1 MNKSAKMVIVLTV
14 TAILSGGV
22 LSIFNLFTAPRI
34 ASYEQNVL
42 ENSIRFVMPGATS
55 YEEKTV
61 SGVTFYMG
69 KDENN
74 EIVAVAFKAE
84 GNGFQSVISMLVGMN
99 TKMDTILALRIL
111 SQKET
116 PGLGTKI
123 ENDPSNKVN
132 SKWFTDQFQ
141 ELSFTGK
148 ITYVKNQKPS
158 KPSEIQAITG
168 ATISSKSVVE
178 ILNNTINRNREILLP
193 YLESLQKSKVKKN
206 G

>member
-1 MNKSAKMVIVLTV
+1 MIIVLTV

-34 ASYEQNVL
+34 AAYEQSVL
-42 ENSIRFVMPGATS
+42 ENSIGFVMPGITT
-55 YEEKTV
+55 YEEKTID
-61 SGVTFYMG
+61 GVTFYIG

-74 EIVAVAFKAE
+74 KVISVAFKAE
-84 GNGFQSVISMLVGMN
+84 GNGFQSIISMLVGMN

-111 SQKET
+111 NQKET

-123 ENDPSNKVN
+123 ENDPSSKEN

-141 ELSFTGK
+141 KLPFAGE

-178 ILNNTINRNREILLP
+178 ILNTTINRNREILSP
-193 YLESLQKSKVKKN
+193 YLESLEKARVKN